1 MTVENQSI
9 SAVVITKNETA
20 NIAACLE
27 SVAWADEIVVLDS
40 GSADRTVEI
49 SRQYTSKVFVEPWRG
64 MGAQKNRA
72 IDLAQGPWIF
82 QLDADERAVEGL
94 EMEIRQAITRPEPQA
109 YSLRRKNYYRGQWI
123 RHCGWWPD
131 RVVRV
136 FLKGSARFSE
146 EAIHASL
153 QGPSTVGR
161 LTHPIVHHSFK
172 SPEDFMNRAR
182 IYACRQAEEM
192 HHQGRRATAW
202 TAVSHGVWSLVHTY
216 FIRLGFLDGA
226 AGLLI
231 SVSNFMGVFY
241 RYMMI
246 RDLNRN
252 RPDDAPGRTKDT
264 GDHR

>member
-1 MTVENQSI
+1 MAKENLAI
-9 SAVVITKNETA
+9 SAVVITKNEET

-40 GSADRTVEI
+40 GSRDRTVEI
-49 SRQYTSKVFVEPWRG
+49 AKQYTSKVFVEPWRG

-72 IDLAQGPWIF
+72 TDLAQGPWIL
-82 QLDADERAVEGL
+82 QLDADERAVAGL
-94 EMEIRQAITRPEPQA
+94 EMEIRRAISKPEA
-109 YSLRRKNYYRGQWI
+109 EAFSVRRKNYYRGQWI

-136 FLKGSARFSE
+136 FQKGAARFTE

-153 QGPSTVGR
+153 QGLSTVGR
-161 LTHPIVHHSFK
+161 LAHPIIHLSFN

-182 IYACRQAEEM
+182 TYAGRQAEEM
-192 HHQGRRATAW
+192 HRQGRKATAW
-202 TAVSHGVWSLVHTY
+202 TAISHGVWALVHTY
-216 FIRLGFLDGA
+216 FVRLGFLDGA

-246 RDLNRN
+246 RDLNRH
-252 RPDDAPGRTKDT
+252 RPDADSGQAQI
-264 GDHR
+264 